1 MKIQQAEVE
10 LETSYH
16 EELNYII
23 EELEVM
29 PSSSKRKSHT
39 EDRVFKVDKNVQVNI
54 KIASSP
60 IRLVR
65 NATYEILD
73 TIAGV
78 STASGIS
85 VAKAQTATRK
95 VRKRKYGDIYE
106 LELPKQS
113 DEPRKRKP
121 RTAEDYKLY
130 ANVLPSEKSVNNF
143 KIKKKLTQEIIAVKA
158 LLS

>member
-16 EELNYII
+16 EELNYIN

-54 KIASSP
+54 KMPSSP

-78 STASGIS
+78 STASRIS
-85 VAKAQTATRK
+85 VAKARTATRE
-95 VRKRKYGDIYE
+95 VCKRK
-106 LELPKQS
+106 
-113 DEPRKRKP
+113 
-121 RTAEDYKLY
+121 
-130 ANVLPSEKSVNNF
+130 
-143 KIKKKLTQEIIAVKA
+143 
-158 LLS
+158 